1 LTEQERG
8 VTSRKRSRE
17 AGFSYIEVLVGII
30 ILAIVAGGIA
40 QGLAQTS
47 SSLGASKV
55 QTTANKLASAEL
67 DRAHRMPYEDVGLV
81 GGSPPGVIQATSDT
95 VVGSV
100 TYRSVVDVEYVDDPA
115 LGQPQTYVNYKKV
128 TVTVTPQTNLSKPI
142 TLTTL
147 VAPPA
152 IGAIAGKSTIIVTVI
167 DALTDQPVG
176 GAPVTVD
183 LSTSPTQTRTTD
195 ADGKVVFAGL
205 EPSAIPVNDPKYKY
219 RLTIGLSD
227 PWVTHPDS
235 VPAVAQQHLAAS
247 QTWTTTLKVFR
258 RATINVNLRDAQ
270 TGQPITERSEVLVST
285 PGPDVLSES
294 KVGTTGAFTF
304 ATLGG
309 AAIQPSASNFTVTA
323 EADCYLN
330 ATQQRPVPTGYPAN
344 TTETFTFSMTRQ
356 PSGYLDVTVR
366 STAAGNPPLAG
377 AQVQVSGGQANL
389 APRVRTAD
397 ANGFVRFCVPPSG
410 TASYVVSAARPG
422 FGAGSILA
430 TVNVNQT
437 TPLTMFLVPSSNTG
451 TIRLSAGASN
461 RLVRLQALAGTYD
474 ASQATNNFGN
484 ADFTGLAAGDY
495 MAYIAVG
502 FSGGTPTWSSGK
514 VVQAVGGQLRTYPV
528 P

>member
-1 LTEQERG
+1 M
-8 VTSRKRSRE
+8 TSRKRSRE

-47 SSLGASKV
+47 TSLGTSRIE
-55 QTTANKLASAEL
+55 TTANKLASAEL
-67 DRAHRMPYEDVGLV
+67 DRAHRMPYEDVGIQ
-81 GGSPPGVIQATSDT
+81 GGSPPGEIPASADQ

-100 TYRSVVDVEYVDDPA
+100 TYRIVTDVEYVDDPA

-128 TVTVTPQTNLSKPI
+128 TVTVTPRTNRARPI

-167 DALTDQPVG
+167 DALTDEPIT

-183 LSTSPTQTRTTD
+183 QSTSPTQTRSTGD
-195 ADGKVVFAGL
+195 DGKVVFAGL
-205 EPSAIPVNDPKYKY
+205 EPSAIAPTDPKYKY
-219 RLTIGLSD
+219 RLTVGLPD

-235 VPAVAQQHLAAS
+235 VPAVAQQHLTAS

-258 RATINVNLRDAQ
+258 KATINVNLRDAA
-270 TGQPITERSEVLVST
+270 TGQLIGERSEVLVST

-294 KVGTTGAFTF
+294 QEGTTGAYVFSTI
-304 ATLGG
+304 GG
-309 AAIQPSASNFTVTA
+309 KAIQPSTSNFTVA
-323 EADCYLN
+323 AQADCY
-330 ATQQRPVPTGYPAN
+330 ADASTQRPVPTGYPSN
-344 TTETFTFSMTRQ
+344 TTETFTFSMTRV
-356 PSGYLDVTVR
+356 PSGYIDAVVR
-366 STAAGNPPLAG
+366 STAGGNPPIPG

-389 APRVRTAD
+389 QPRVRVAD

-410 TASYVVSAARPG
+410 TASYVVSAAAPG

-430 TVNVNQT
+430 AVNQNQT
-437 TPLTMFLVPSSNTG
+437 TPLTMFLVPSGNTG
-451 TIRLSAGASN
+451 TIRLDAGASN
-461 RLVRLQALAGTYD
+461 KLVRLQALVGTYD
-474 ASQATNNFGN
+474 ASQTTNNFGR

-514 VVQAVGGQLRTYPV
+514 VVQAVGGRLRSYSV